1 MFIGPRPEE
10 TIPNPT
16 WCLGISMVWER
27 GRRKYGWEVDFP
39 KEDYEVEVDES
50 GKEDGT
56 AVTMGGGV
64 DTLQCAIVNCAFDT
78 TIEEEL
84 SRKMEVG
91 FRMIPK
97 ACAAS
102 AIA

>member
-1 MFIGPRPEE
+1 VTFAPSCRIDLESSVFLPLVFIGPRPEE

-56 AVTMGGGV
+56 AVTMGGV
-64 DTLQCAIVNCAFDT
+64 STHCNV
-78 TIEEEL
+78 
-84 SRKMEVG
+84 
-91 FRMIPK
+91 P
-97 ACAAS
+97 
-102 AIA
+102 